1 MTETKNPDCGVC
13 VDEDPASAP
22 QLSAVSEEGSVEA
35 GSGGLT
41 LRRLLLWT
49 LEPRLRLRSLLHATD
64 SARGLRGGALLS
76 ALYQHLQHGSPSS
89 EAVVQHCLARSAAPL
104 HAMLT
109 QWLVHGTLTDPHQEF
124 FIAADPTVSD
134 HNLWHHKYS
143 IRWCQLPSFVSAAE
157 ARQVL
162 ATGKSLNFLRSVCK
176 LKTPMDEQDTIAA
189 ALKRTT
195 VESLFSHE
203 CRGALQQLMEVTYR
217 AACGRVLQEVLE
229 QQQLL
234 THLRA
239 LRRYL
244 LLGQGDFIHMLLQ
257 VLRVELCQ
265 PASRLYPHNLSSLLE
280 TAVAGSNARFD
291 HPDTLRRLDVKLLQ
305 VAQGDTGWD
314 VFSLD
319 YHVDGPIGTVLTAE
333 CMQQYLMLFNSLWRA
348 KHMECLLSDTWKQ
361 QAATTKLCRHL
372 PEVQV
377 VVHGVQLLLSEM
389 IHLVHQL
396 GYYMTFEVL
405 EVSWDALMKALDCPD
420 SLDCLIAAHNTFL
433 ARIVKG
439 ALLDH
444 CSADVRTH
452 LRSMYDLMLRLAE
465 LQTRLHGGVAAELG
479 ARHQKVQLE
488 QKRAAE
494 GQFSTSAAE
503 EETEKQRKH
512 NFSSRFVTKL
522 KTELKI
528 LTQTYQDMVQ
538 SFLLMLAA
546 HDDDNLQ
553 QLSSRLDFNEH
564 YLRRDRRL
572 RQRLTFHHKR
582 KSLGGSKAAALA
594 LESTDKSDGL
604 VC

>member
-1 MTETKNPDCGVC
+1 
-13 VDEDPASAP
+13 
-22 QLSAVSEEGSVEA
+22 
-35 GSGGLT
+35 
-41 LRRLLLWT
+41 
-49 LEPRLRLRSLLHATD
+49 
-64 SARGLRGGALLS
+64 
-76 ALYQHLQHGSPSS
+76 
-89 EAVVQHCLARSAAPL
+89 
-104 HAMLT
+104 MLT
-109 QWLVHGTLTDPHQEF
+109 QWLVHGALTDPHEEF
-124 FIAADPTVSD
+124 FIAADHTASLHD
-134 HNLWHHKYS
+134 LWHHKYS

-176 LKTPMDEQDTIAA
+176 LKTPLAEQQAIAA
-189 ALKRTT
+189 ALKHTT
-195 VESLFSHE
+195 VESLFVQES
-203 CRGALQQLMEVTYR
+203 RPALQQLMDLTYR
-217 AACGRVLQEVLE
+217 AACGRVLQEVLQE
-229 QQQLL
+229 QQLL

-244 LLGQGDFIHMLLQ
+244 LLGQGDFIHTLLQ

-319 YHVDGPIGTVLTAE
+319 YHVDGPIGTVLTTQ

-348 KHMECLLSDTWKQ
+348 KHMECVLSDTWKQ
-361 QAATTKLCRHL
+361 QAATTKLCRNL

-377 VVHGVQLLLSEM
+377 VVHGLQLLLSEM

-396 GYYMTFEVL
+396 GYYVTFEVL
-405 EVSWDALMKALDCPD
+405 EVSWDALMKALDAPN
-420 SLDCLIAAHNTFL
+420 SLDCLIAAHNSFL

-439 ALLDH
+439 ALLDQR
-444 CSADVRTH
+444 SADVRTH
-452 LRSMYDLMLRLAE
+452 LRSIYDLMVRLAE
-465 LQTRLHGGVAAELG
+465 LQTRLHTGVAAEIQ
-479 ARHQKVQLE
+479 ARQE
-488 QKRAAE
+488 KRSRELALAKE
-494 GQFSTSAAE
+494 GQFSTGAGE
-503 EETEKQRKH
+503 EEAEQQRRH
-512 NFSSRFVTKL
+512 VFSSRFVTKL

-538 SFLLMLAA
+538 SLLLMLAA
-546 HDDDNLQ
+546 QDDDNLQ

-564 YLRRDRRL
+564 YQRRDRRL

-582 KSLGGSKAAALA
+582 KSLGGAKAAAALA
-594 LESTDKSDGL
+594 ADNAHSPHAL